1 MPRYSLR
8 QVLTRGE
15 CALCCLGAGPTRVRF
30 ELCLSR
36 GISCRAALPG
46 CCSHLCCIAYGA
58 ILGIIGGFLVMM
70 LFIRFRLGYSTPSNY
85 QESFAIEGILQAWR
99 SYVVHLV
106 HMGAHFWHCGFGA
119 GKVTQGNEGA
129 RE

>member
-8 QVLTRGE
+8 QVLSAVS
-15 CALCCLGAGPTRVRF
+15 ALCVALALAQLEFVSSCVCFVAFLVVLHFLVAVRIW
-30 ELCLSR
+30 R
-36 GISCRAALPG
+36 
-46 CCSHLCCIAYGA
+46 CIAYGA

-99 SYVVHLV
+99 SYVVHL
-106 HMGAHFWHCGFGA
+106 GAYGGA
-119 GKVTQGNEGA
+119 LLALWIRGGKGGA